1 MRRPQ
6 PIYPN
11 IRLYRGHVHAQE
23 IVGDRSTM
31 KRNVLFWGMV
41 LFALIG
47 LGVSAYLTYLSSTL
61 PSSCPVDGFSIFSCD
76 EVIWSRYSHFF
87 GVSVAFLGLGW
98 FAVAIGL
105 LVLARQHER
114 FLRGLVAWSLIGAVG
129 VAGFV
134 YTEVF
139 LLGTVCLLCTL
150 AHISGLA
157 ILALSIISV
166 YSTPS

>member
-1 MRRPQ
+1 
-6 PIYPN
+6 
-11 IRLYRGHVHAQE
+11 
-23 IVGDRSTM
+23 M

-41 LFALIG
+41 LFALMG
-47 LGVSAYLTYLSSTL
+47 LGVSAYLTYLSSTP
-61 PSSCPVDGFSIFSCD
+61 PSSCPVYTFSIFSCD
-76 EVIWSRYSHFF
+76 EVIWSRYSHFY

-114 FLRGLVAWSLIGAVG
+114 FLRGLVAWSLISAVG

-157 ILALSIISV
+157 ILTLSIISV
-166 YSTPS
+166 HSRPP

>member
-11 IRLYRGHVHAQE
+11 KRIYRDHVHEQG
-23 IVGDRSTM
+23 IVKDRLTM

-41 LFALIG
+41 LFALMG
-47 LGVSAYLTYLSSTL
+47 LGVSAYLTYLSSTP
-61 PSSCPVDGFSIFSCD
+61 PSSCPVDNFSIFSCD
-76 EVIWSRYSHFF
+76 EVIWSRYSHFY

-114 FLRGLVAWSLIGAVG
+114 FLRGLVAWSLISAVG

-157 ILALSIISV
+157 ILTLSIISV
-166 YSTPS
+166 HSRPP

>member
-1 MRRPQ
+1 MRR
-6 PIYPN
+6 N
-11 IRLYRGHVHAQE
+11 A
-23 IVGDRSTM
+23 
-31 KRNVLFWGMV
+31 LFWGMAV
-41 LFALIG
+41 FALTG
-47 LGVSAYLTYLSSTL
+47 LGVSAYLTYLSLTL

-76 EVIWSRYSHFF
+76 EVIWSRYSHFY

-98 FAVAIGL
+98 FAAAIGL

>member
-1 MRRPQ
+1 MRR
-6 PIYPN
+6 N
-11 IRLYRGHVHAQE
+11 A
-23 IVGDRSTM
+23 
-31 KRNVLFWGMV
+31 LFWGMAV
-41 LFALIG
+41 FALTG
-47 LGVSAYLTYLSSTL
+47 LGVSAYLTYLSLTP
-61 PSSCPVDGFSIFSCD
+61 PSSCPIGNFSIFSCD
-76 EVIWSRYSHFF
+76 EVIWSKYSHLY
-87 GVSVAFLGLGW
+87 GLSVAFLGLGW
-98 FAVAIGL
+98 FAVAIGV

-114 FLRGLVAWSLIGAVG
+114 FLRGLVVWSLIGAVG

>member
-1 MRRPQ
+1 MRR
-6 PIYPN
+6 N
-11 IRLYRGHVHAQE
+11 A
-23 IVGDRSTM
+23 
-31 KRNVLFWGMV
+31 LFWGMAV
-41 LFALIG
+41 FALTG
-47 LGVSAYLTYLSSTL
+47 LGVSAYLTYLSLTP
-61 PSSCPVDGFSIFSCD
+61 PSSCPIGNFSIFSCD
-76 EVIWSRYSHFF
+76 EVIWSKYSHLY
-87 GVSVAFLGLGW
+87 GLSVAFLGLGW

-114 FLRGLVAWSLIGAVG
+114 FLRGLVVCSLIGAVG

>member
-1 MRRPQ
+1 MA
-6 PIYPN
+6 
-11 IRLYRGHVHAQE
+11 V
-23 IVGDRSTM
+23 
-31 KRNVLFWGMV
+31 
-41 LFALIG
+41 FALTG
-47 LGVSAYLTYLSSTL
+47 LGVSAYLTYLSLTP
-61 PSSCPVDGFSIFSCD
+61 PSSCPIGNFSIFSCD
-76 EVIWSRYSHFF
+76 EVIWSKYSHLY
-87 GVSVAFLGLGW
+87 GLSVAFLGLGW
-98 FAVAIGL
+98 FAVAIGV

-114 FLRGLVAWSLIGAVG
+114 FLRGLVVWSLIGAVG

>member
-1 MRRPQ
+1 MRR
-6 PIYPN
+6 N
-11 IRLYRGHVHAQE
+11 A
-23 IVGDRSTM
+23 
-31 KRNVLFWGMV
+31 LFWGMAV
-41 LFALIG
+41 FALTG
-47 LGVSAYLTYLSSTL
+47 LGVSAYLTYLSLTP
-61 PSSCPVDGFSIFSCD
+61 PSSCPIGNFSIFSCD
-76 EVIWSRYSHFF
+76 EVIWSKYSHLY
-87 GVSVAFLGLGW
+87 GLSVAFLGLGW

>member
-1 MRRPQ
+1 
-6 PIYPN
+6 
-11 IRLYRGHVHAQE
+11 
-23 IVGDRSTM
+23 M

-41 LFALIG
+41 LFALMG
-47 LGVSAYLTYLSSTL
+47 LGVSAYLTYLSSTP
-61 PSSCPVDGFSIFSCD
+61 PSSCPVDNFSIFSCD
-76 EVIWSRYSHFF
+76 EVIWSRYSHFY

-114 FLRGLVAWSLIGAVG
+114 FLRGLVAWSLISAVG

-134 YTEVF
+134 YTEVY

-157 ILALSIISV
+157 ILTLSIISV
-166 YSTPS
+166 HSRPP

>member
-1 MRRPQ
+1 MRR
-6 PIYPN
+6 N
-11 IRLYRGHVHAQE
+11 A
-23 IVGDRSTM
+23 
-31 KRNVLFWGMV
+31 LFWGMAV
-41 LFALIG
+41 FALTG
-47 LGVSAYLTYLSSTL
+47 LGVSAYLTYLSLTP
-61 PSSCPVDGFSIFSCD
+61 PSSCPIGNFSIFSCD
-76 EVIWSRYSHFF
+76 EVIWSKYSHLY
-87 GVSVAFLGLGW
+87 GLSVAFLGLGW

-114 FLRGLVAWSLIGAVG
+114 FLRGLVVWSLIGAVG